1 MEHGGPAS
9 RQSDCGGSFGGGGRF
24 YKMHETLSGKGQ
36 GVGGVD
42 VNAFEDGEVGE
53 KDDVSRG
60 GR

>member
-1 MEHGGPAS
+1 
-9 RQSDCGGSFGGGGRF
+9 
-24 YKMHETLSGKGQ
+24 MHETLSGKGQ
-36 GVGGVD
+36 AVGGVD